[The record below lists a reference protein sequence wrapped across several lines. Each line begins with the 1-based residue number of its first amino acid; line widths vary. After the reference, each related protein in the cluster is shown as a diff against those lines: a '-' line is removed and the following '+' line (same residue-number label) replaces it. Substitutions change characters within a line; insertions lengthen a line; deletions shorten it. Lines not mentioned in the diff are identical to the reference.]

1 MGEIIT
7 SMIEEEVASQ
17 SQQNGQQAGQTGDD
31 TTEQISD
38 AATVSDDAERLADVL
53 NPVLSWERDN
63 VEFWVQIGQLI
74 VLLLILREVSS

>member
-1 MGEIIT
+1 
-7 SMIEEEVASQ
+7 MIEEEVASQ

-31 TTEQISD
+31 TAEQISD

-53 NPVLSWERDN
+53 SPVLSWERNN

>member
-1 MGEIIT
+1 
-7 SMIEEEVASQ
+7 MIEEEVASQ

-31 TTEQISD
+31 TAEQISD
-38 AATVSDDAERLADVL
+38 AATVSHDAETLADVL
-53 NPVLSWERDN
+53 SPVLSWERDN